1 MECKNCHSKWE
12 PGRNVAKPPAVC
24 PFCGADLAA
33 ADGSRPDRYDNS
45 KDALAFIMREHG
57 ADVLLGSRLKNFF
70 RDYAPDV
77 RKSRKNVVFFVIE
90 SGAAEILKRNIAAG
104 AGEQE
109 IAFRQAVQKVINECP
124 IERSEVESVM
134 LEFTA
139 ALGWKITIQ
148 PQEPP
153 VQSLEEKQ
161 TQPSSALNKQQTAP
175 ATQKRQKRQKQQ
187 TPSDVPVQTAGSH
200 LTFRQRKL
208 RFGRQA
214 LEKEQ
219 TQSSPAAQKQWT
231 APVPQTQQS
240 APAAQKQKTAPTP
253 QKQPKQPKPAP
264 QKQQAGRLMAGQR
277 NVPFGGYSWRVLDVQ
292 NGKAL
297 LLAEEILE
305 KRPYHSPGGSVT
317 WETCG
322 LRGYLNGEFLQTFN
336 GPEQSR
342 IVQTVNANKD
352 NPWYGTQG
360 GNRTADR
367 VFLLSIEEVVKY
379 FGDSDK
385 LWRQSENEYCIDD
398 RYNDER
404 KANYGSKA
412 WWWWLRSPGS
422 SGYDAADVDL
432 DGSLSLYGRSV
443 RGFEGGVRP
452 ALWLNL

>member
-12 PGRNVAKPPAVC
+12 PGRNVAKPSTVC
-24 PFCGADLAA
+24 PFCGADLVA

-175 ATQKRQKRQKQQ
+175 ATQKRQ
-187 TPSDVPVQTAGSH
+187 TM
-200 LTFRQRKL
+200 
-208 RFGRQA
+208 
-214 LEKEQ
+214 
-219 TQSSPAAQKQWT
+219 PA
-231 APVPQTQQS
+231 PQTQ
-240 APAAQKQKTAPTP
+240 PKPDP
-253 QKQPKQPKPAP
+253 QKQPKPAP
-264 QKQQAGRLMAGQR
+264 QTQSKPAPQKQQVGRLMSGQR

-322 LRGYLNGEFLQTFN
+322 LRGYLNGEFLQTFS